1 MMAQRGIIL
10 KFFGP
15 WQMTAGVE
23 DFFLAL
29 DEGITVSCLLR
40 KLEAVFGEGFS
51 SRVEGLICSFDDGER
66 PRALNMED
74 KVFPGSTVLFLGM
87 IESG

>member
-1 MMAQRGIIL
+1 MAQRGIIL

-15 WQMTAGVE
+15 WQMAAGVE

-51 SRVEGLICSFDDGER
+51 SRLKG
-66 PRALNMED
+66 
-74 KVFPGSTVLFLGM
+74 
-87 IESG
+87 